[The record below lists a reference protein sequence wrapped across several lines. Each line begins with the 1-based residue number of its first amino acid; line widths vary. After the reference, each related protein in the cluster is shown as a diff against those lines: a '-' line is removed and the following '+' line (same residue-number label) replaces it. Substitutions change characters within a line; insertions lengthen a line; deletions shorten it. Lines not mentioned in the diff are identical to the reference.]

1 MRPQVLRIAIAR
13 ANQRTHGLLVAPEQ
27 NERVTTTVEP
37 GPPSRIARADA
48 VGFGEPLES
57 LLRLA
62 QVQTRQAALLIRPPL
77 AGIFPDDRF
86 RPGQCIVETSPPPP
100 QPGVTRVTPQA

>member
-1 MRPQVLRIAIAR
+1 MRPQVLRIGIER

-27 NERVTTTVEP
+27 NERVTATVEP

-62 QVQTRQAALLIRPPL
+62 EGQTRQADLLIRPRL
-77 AGIFPDDRF
+77 AGVFHCHRF
-86 RPGQCIVETSPPPP
+86 GPGHGLVESALPP
-100 QPGVTRVTPQA
+100 